1 MFPPRSRARNFTEND
16 YSPDVNKREGLDM
29 NLSAPTNL
37 VFVVSIVLAIL
48 AVISQFTA
56 LPFITDN
63 AFWVAIAGYVILALG
78 NILRNF

>member
-1 MFPPRSRARNFTEND
+1 MFPPRPRARNFTEND

-48 AVISQFTA
+48 AVIGTFTP
-56 LPFITDN
+56 LPFISEH

>member
-1 MFPPRSRARNFTEND
+1 
-16 YSPDVNKREGLDM
+16 M

-48 AVISQFTA
+48 AVIGTFTP
-56 LPFITDN
+56 LPFISEY